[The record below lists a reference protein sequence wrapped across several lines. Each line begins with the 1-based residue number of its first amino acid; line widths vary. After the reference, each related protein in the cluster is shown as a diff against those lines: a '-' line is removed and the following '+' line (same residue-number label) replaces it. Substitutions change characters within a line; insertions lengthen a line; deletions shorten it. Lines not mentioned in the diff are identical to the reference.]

1 MYDVAVPAI
10 RIDRTSPIPLYFQ
23 VTAQLEAAIDAGDLA
38 PGDRLPN
45 EIDLADTLGLS
56 RPTMR
61 RALEELVDKG
71 LLVRK
76 RGYGTEVASSQVH
89 RRVELTSLYD
99 DLDTAGQH
107 PTTDVLKFD
116 PACVNATAAAAVGAV
131 ASAPLVYVERLRYA
145 DGRPLALMH
154 NWLPPAYADISKDE
168 LASNGLYRILR
179 SRGVQPRVAKQRITA
194 HAASQREARLLK
206 IRRGQ
211 PLIAMQRT
219 AYDADGQV
227 IEFGDHVYRADGY
240 AIEVTVFDR

>member
-1 MYDVAVPAI
+1 MPVPTM
-10 RIDRTSPIPLYFQ
+10 RIDRSSPIPLYFQ
-23 VTAQLEAAIDAGDLA
+23 VTAQLEAAIDSGDLS

-45 EIDLADTLGLS
+45 EIDLAGSLGLS

-76 RGYGTEVASSQVH
+76 RGYGTEVANTRVH

-99 DLDTAGQH
+99 DLDAAGQS
-107 PTTDVLKFD
+107 PTTEVLELD
-116 PACVNATAAAAVGAV
+116 AARVNAAAAAAIGADG
-131 ASAPLVYVERLRYA
+131 ATPLVYVERLRLA
-145 DGRPLALMH
+145 DGRPLAVMH
-154 NWLPPAYADISKDE
+154 NWLPPTYADVSKDQLVE
-168 LASNGLYRILR
+168 DGLYRILR
-179 SRGVQPRVAKQRITA
+179 SRGVQPQVAKQRITA
-194 HAASQREARLLK
+194 RSASQREARLLK

-219 AYDADGQV
+219 AYDADGQA

>member
-1 MYDVAVPAI
+1 MYAMPVPAM

-45 EIDLADTLGLS
+45 EIELAESLGLS

-76 RGYGTEVASSQVH
+76 RGYGTEVANTQVH

-99 DLDTAGQH
+99 DLDAAGQN
-107 PTTDVLKFD
+107 PTTEVLKLD
-116 PACVNATAAAAVGAV
+116 PARVNAVAAGAIGADP
-131 ASAPLVYVERLRYA
+131 ASPLVYIERLRFA

-154 NWLPPAYADISKDE
+154 NWLPSPYADVSKE
-168 LASNGLYRILR
+168 QLAGDGLYRILR
-179 SRGVQPRVAKQRITA
+179 SRGVQPQVAKQRITA
-194 HAASQREARLLK
+194 RSANQREARLLK
-206 IRRGQ
+206 IRRGR

-219 AYDADGQV
+219 AYDVDGQA
-227 IEFGDHVYRADGY
+227 IEFGDHVYRAEGY

>member
-1 MYDVAVPAI
+1 MAVPAI

-45 EIDLADTLGLS
+45 EIELADTLGLS

-76 RGYGTEVASSQVH
+76 RGYGTEVASTQVH

-99 DLDTAGQH
+99 DLDAAGKK
-107 PTTDVLKFD
+107 PTTEVLKLD
-116 PACVNATAAAAVGAV
+116 PARVNATAAAAVGV
-131 ASAPLVYVERLRYA
+131 AGSTPLVYVERLRYA

-154 NWLPPAYADISKDE
+154 NWLPPSYADLSTDE
-168 LASNGLYRILR
+168 LGRDGLYRILR
-179 SRGVQPRVAKQRITA
+179 SRGVQPQVAKQRITA
-194 HAASQREARLLK
+194 HAASQREARLLQL
-206 IRRGQ
+206 RRGQ

-227 IEFGDHVYRADGY
+227 IEFGDHAYRADGY

>member
-99 DLDTAGQH
+99 DLDTAGQL
-107 PTTDVLKFD
+107 PTTDGLKFD

-154 NWLPPAYADISKDE
+154 NWLPPAYADISKDD
-168 LASNGLYRILR
+168 LASDGLYRILR
-179 SRGVQPRVAKQRITA
+179 SRGVQPQVAKQRITA

>member
-1 MYDVAVPAI
+1 M
-10 RIDRTSPIPLYFQ
+10 RIDRSSPIPLYFQ
-23 VTAQLEAAIDAGDLA
+23 VTAQLEAAIDSGDLS

-45 EIDLADTLGLS
+45 EIDLAESLGLS

-61 RALEELVDKG
+61 RALEELVGKG

-76 RGYGTEVASSQVH
+76 RGYGTEIANTQVH

-99 DLDTAGQH
+99 DLDAAGQS
-107 PTTDVLKFD
+107 PTTEVLKLD
-116 PACVNATAAAAVGAV
+116 PSRVNAAAAAAIGADG
-131 ASAPLVYVERLRYA
+131 ATALVYVERLRLA
-145 DGRPLALMH
+145 EGRPLAVMH
-154 NWLPPAYADISKDE
+154 NWLPPSYADVSKEQLVAD
-168 LASNGLYRILR
+168 GLYRILR
-179 SRGVQPRVAKQRITA
+179 SRGVQPQVAKQRITA
-194 HAASQREARLLK
+194 RSASQREARLLK

-219 AYDADGQV
+219 AYDADGQA

>member
-1 MYDVAVPAI
+1 MYDVAVPMI

-45 EIDLADTLGLS
+45 EIDMADTLGLS

-76 RGYGTEVASSQVH
+76 RGYGTEVASTQIH

-99 DLDTAGQH
+99 DLNAAGKQ

-116 PACVNATAAAAVGAV
+116 PACVNATAAAAVGA
-131 ASAPLVYVERLRYA
+131 AGSAPLVYFERLRYA
-145 DGRPLALMH
+145 DGRPLALMR
-154 NWLPPAYADISKDE
+154 NWLPPSHADLSKDE
-168 LASNGLYRILR
+168 LAGDGLYRILR
-179 SRGVQPRVAKQRITA
+179 SRGVRPQVAKQRITA
-194 HAASQREARLLK
+194 HAASQREARLLQ

-219 AYDADGQV
+219 AYDADGRV

>member
-45 EIDLADTLGLS
+45 EIVLADTLGLS

-76 RGYGTEVASSQVH
+76 RGYGTEVASTQVH

-99 DLDTAGQH
+99 DLDAAGKS
-107 PTTDVLKFD
+107 PTTEVLKFD
-116 PACVNATAAAAVGAV
+116 PACVNATAAAAIGA
-131 ASAPLVYVERLRYA
+131 AGSAPLVYVERLRYA
-145 DGRPLALMH
+145 DARPLALMH
-154 NWLPPAYADISKDE
+154 NWLPPSYADLSKDE
-168 LASNGLYRILR
+168 LASDGLYRILR
-179 SRGVQPRVAKQRITA
+179 SRGVQPQVAKQRITA

-206 IRRGQ
+206 IRRGR

-219 AYDADGQV
+219 AYDADGRV
-227 IEFGDHVYRADGY
+227 IEYGDHVYRADGY

>member
-1 MYDVAVPAI
+1 M
-10 RIDRTSPIPLYFQ
+10 RIDRSSPIPLYFQ
-23 VTAQLEAAIDAGDLA
+23 VTAQLEAAIDSGDLS

-45 EIDLADTLGLS
+45 EIDLAGSLGLS

-76 RGYGTEVASSQVH
+76 RGYGTEVANTRVH

-99 DLDTAGQH
+99 DLDAAGQS
-107 PTTDVLKFD
+107 PTTEVLKLD
-116 PACVNATAAAAVGAV
+116 PARVNAAAAAAIGAD
-131 ASAPLVYVERLRYA
+131 ASTPLVYVERLRLA
-145 DGRPLALMH
+145 EGRPLAVMH
-154 NWLPPAYADISKDE
+154 NWLPPTYADVSKDQ
-168 LASNGLYRILR
+168 LVGDGLYRILR
-179 SRGVQPRVAKQRITA
+179 SRGVQPQVAKQRITA
-194 HAASQREARLLK
+194 RSASQREARLLK

-219 AYDADGQV
+219 AYDADGQA